1 MKNEFV
7 SIFGAPK
14 TKPLEMNINKNKNL
28 ALIVLPALLILSCSN
43 PESSDKS
50 SASVEPSVKQTS
62 GLKPHFGGSESNYY
76 LADTIAG
83 HIHQPNFQKE
93 FKWPEHPKGIMI
105 QKTNNMGFKKD
116 TDTKI
121 EKIANTFRVLV
132 TGDSHIDGVVYNSE
146 SYPNQLEEL
155 VNKNASDSLRY
166 EFINAGAGYYG
177 PQNYFGALKRF
188 KELKPDM
195 FIVTIYTG
203 NDFLDAVRIEN
214 ENGRLQVPERK
225 DDYYYDLWA
234 VDEKYSGFTG
244 QLMNQVKF
252 FKKFPEFKITTI
264 SITQNYLTLIKE
276 YCVENNIQLFIVLLP
291 TKVDVEPKKD
301 EARIKEVQEILKFT
315 IEDIKINQALT
326 QEMIKWLKA
335 NNLNYVD
342 LHENWKENSIDEELF
357 WKADYHLNHNGHR
370 RIAEIIQPLISKP

>member
-1 MKNEFV
+1 MSIKKN
-7 SIFGAPK
+7 IY
-14 TKPLEMNINKNKNL
+14 L
-28 ALIVLPALLILSCSN
+28 ALVLPTLLMHSCSN
-43 PESSDKS
+43 PESEKS
-50 SASVEPSVKQTS
+50 NASVESTAKKTS
-62 GLKPHFGGSESNYY
+62 ELKPHFGGSESNYY

-105 QKTNNMGFKKD
+105 QKTNNLGFKKD

-121 EKIANTFRVLV
+121 EKAANTFRVLV

-155 VNKNASDSLRY
+155 FNENIADSLTY

-177 PQNYFGALKRF
+177 PQNYFGVLKRF

-252 FKKFPEFKITTI
+252 FKKFPGFKNTTI

-276 YCVENNIQLFIVLLP
+276 YCAENNIQLFIVLLP
-291 TKVDVEPKKD
+291 TKVDVEPKTD
-301 EARIKEVQEILKFT
+301 EARINEVREILKFT
-315 IEDIKINQALT
+315 TEDLTVNQTLT
-326 QEMIKWLKA
+326 QELINWLKA
-335 NNLNYVD
+335 NNLKYVD